1 MRIMI
6 LSDMRYYKYIN
17 ELYLKNK
24 REKYDYCIKNGI
36 DVNSIDLDKGYD
48 LKYFESY
55 VNDNNKGI
63 IVGDLPEFYG
73 YIFFKIESIDEKKY
87 MVITEFEVNKKFKNM
102 LIGTTLIEMLLSYAD
117 NSVGWKSDYLKI
129 NVSMFNDEMIKFLE
143 NLDFVINKDNNNEY
157 EMIKEVNS
165 EGLEKIHSL
174 YKSYYDRR
182 DNNK

>member
-48 LKYFESY
+48 VKYFESY

-63 IVGDLPEFYG
+63 IVGDLPELYG
-73 YIFFKIESIDEKKY
+73 YIFLKL
-87 MVITEFEVNKKFKNM
+87 N
-102 LIGTTLIEMLLSYAD
+102 LLMKR
-117 NSVGWKSDYLKI
+117 NIW
-129 NVSMFNDEMIKFLE
+129 
-143 NLDFVINKDNNNEY
+143 
-157 EMIKEVNS
+157 
-165 EGLEKIHSL
+165 
-174 YKSYYDRR
+174 
-182 DNNK
+182 

>member
-1 MRIMI
+1 
-6 LSDMRYYKYIN
+6 
-17 ELYLKNK
+17 
-24 REKYDYCIKNGI
+24 
-36 DVNSIDLDKGYD
+36 
-48 LKYFESY
+48 
-55 VNDNNKGI
+55 
-63 IVGDLPEFYG
+63 
-73 YIFFKIESIDEKKY
+73 
-87 MVITEFEVNKKFKNM
+87 M
-102 LIGTTLIEMLLSYAD
+102 LIGTTLIETLLSYAV

-129 NVSMFNDEMIKFLE
+129 NVSIFNDEMIKFLE